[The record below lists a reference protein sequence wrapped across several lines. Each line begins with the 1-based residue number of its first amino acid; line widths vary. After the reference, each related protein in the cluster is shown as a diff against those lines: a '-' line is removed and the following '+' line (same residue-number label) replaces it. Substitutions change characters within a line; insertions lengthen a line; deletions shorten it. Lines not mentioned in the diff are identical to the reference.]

1 MVSVYTG
8 SFRGVRDQSVTDQEG
23 SVPAGVHRIRRV
35 FGGYSAGIRR
45 LSGGYS
51 AQLRALGHGRLVLAG
66 SSRLGYVGPAPM
78 RSEPEVPVRPAPAVS
93 TMKGEGP
100 SAGLVVSPRLV
111 GGRG

>member
-8 SFRGVRDQSVTDQEG
+8 SFRGVRDQSVTDHEG
-23 SVPAGVHRIRRV
+23 SIPAGVHRIRRV
-35 FGGYSAGIRR
+35 FA
-45 LSGGYS
+45 GYS

-100 SAGLVVSPRLV
+100 SVGLVVSPRLV

>member
-8 SFRGVRDQSVTDQEG
+8 SFRGVRDQSVTDHEG
-23 SVPAGVHRIRRV
+23 SIPAGVHRIRRV
-35 FGGYSAGIRR
+35 FGGYSA
-45 LSGGYS
+45 
-51 AQLRALGHGRLVLAG
+51 QLRALGHVPLVLAG
-66 SSRLGYVGPAPM
+66 LLIASRLCGGYVGPAPM